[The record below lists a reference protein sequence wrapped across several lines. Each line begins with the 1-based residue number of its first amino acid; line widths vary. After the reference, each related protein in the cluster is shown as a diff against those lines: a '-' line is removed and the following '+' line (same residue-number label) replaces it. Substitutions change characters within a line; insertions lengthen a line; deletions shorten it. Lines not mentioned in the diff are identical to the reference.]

1 MKGSFVSG
9 DATLF
14 QTVLCATLHPM
25 QHFQFGTVGYT
36 LAAICW
42 WHQCVSDDVLLTF
55 NYATHIVDRLS
66 IVTTKCQWRTNIVQN
81 LSSQGLWPLPKG
93 KRLNRL
99 PIITLFFFFF
109 LKRRNYTYIHNR
121 LPRLLQLAVVKLLL
135 KRTQLNALNSN
146 LFTST
151 ISFFSTLTNME
162 TKCISVCVKCET
174 KRPPL

>member
-1 MKGSFVSG
+1 
-9 DATLF
+9 
-14 QTVLCATLHPM
+14 M
-25 QHFQFGTVGYT
+25 QQFQFGTVGYT

-93 KRLNRL
+93 KTLNRTIWSQSL
-99 PIITLFFFFF
+99 RFFFVFF
-109 LKRRNYTYIHNR
+109 SEEEIRHLYTHNR
-121 LPRLLQLAVVKLLL
+121 LPRLLQSAVVKLLL

-146 LFTST
+146 LFT
-151 ISFFSTLTNME
+151 FFYTYQHGNQVY
-162 TKCISVCVKCET
+162 KCLCKVWDKAATVV
-174 KRPPL
+174 RLL

>member
-93 KRLNRL
+93 KTLNRTIGSQSL
-99 PIITLFFFFF
+99 RFVCFFF
-109 LKRRNYTYIHNR
+109 LKRRNDTYIHNC
-121 LPRLLQLAVVKLLL
+121 LPRLLQSAVVKLLL

-151 ISFFSTLTNME
+151 VFFFLHLPTW
-162 TKCISVCVKCET
+162 KPSV
-174 KRPPL
+174 

>member
-93 KRLNRL
+93 KTLNRTIWSQSL
-99 PIITLFFFFF
+99 RFGFFFSEEE
-109 LKRRNYTYIHNR
+109 KRHLYTQPSASVI
-121 LPRLLQLAVVKLLL
+121 
-135 KRTQLNALNSN
+135 
-146 LFTST
+146 T
-151 ISFFSTLTNME
+151 ISSCKITFKTHSI
-162 TKCISVCVKCET
+162 KCT
-174 KRPPL
+174 

>member
-93 KRLNRL
+93 KTLNRTIWSQSL
-99 PIITLFFFFF
+99 RFVCLFFSEEE
-109 LKRRNYTYIHNR
+109 KRHLYTQPSASVI
-121 LPRLLQLAVVKLLL
+121 
-135 KRTQLNALNSN
+135 
-146 LFTST
+146 T
-151 ISFFSTLTNME
+151 ISSCKITFKTHSI
-162 TKCISVCVKCET
+162 KCT
-174 KRPPL
+174 